1 MKKNILIVEYDN
13 PTIDKI
19 RDILSAPM
27 FELAIAEA
35 GDTAKK
41 LLKKQKYDL
50 LITAAMLPKFHGFD
64 LAKFVSSTY
73 PETKIVVMSS
83 VYKGLEYKNQA
94 VSEFGADDFIEKPLD
109 DNMFTELV
117 YSLLNITKE
126 DIQDQYDSGSTQIPT
141 SDTKKIKIIKDNE
154 EGQLSSDDIFG
165 DIIDRVEKDP
175 ALSIDLGDESEK
187 KEESPTDNKQ
197 PGTTQV
203 LDKEYLLGTTK
214 IEPGTTKL
222 FKEREIDFSTL
233 IKSDE
238 KKKTTNSGRDIED
251 DISKKLEETLS
262 GLGLESK
269 SVKAPPAK
277 PAEQPVSRQEEQKKE
292 EVIEEETSDE
302 IEGYEI
308 LDMIARGGMA
318 EIYKAKKKGVKGF
331 EKAIVIK
338 KILSGYGE
346 DNKYIEMFVDEA
358 KIAAELTHPNI
369 VQIYDFGK
377 KDNFYFIAMEY
388 VEGKDLRLI
397 LNRIMERNSL
407 LEEHLSIHLIIKTL
421 EALGY
426 AHTAKDRNGNNLDIV
441 HRDISPPNIL
451 ISYSGEVKLTDFG
464 VSKASNKSHQ
474 TLSGALK
481 GKLLYMS
488 PEQAKAE
495 KNIDNR
501 SDIYSV
507 GVILFELLTGKK
519 LFSGSS
525 EMEVLNKVQ
534 EGKIIKPSEIN
545 PDIDPDLENI
555 ILRAVTLN
563 KSKRYKNAGEM
574 ITALE
579 NYLYVNY
586 NHVSTPVHLQNK
598 MYDLFKDEILKA
610 GIIINQ
616 KPEPY
621 VIEKIIPP
629 QTVESIEESDEK
641 ISVIEEAPKEVI
653 ELTEE
658 SEIKEPVELS
668 DIPDEE
674 HPDVIQF
681 EDSEP
686 EFPEPDEAIPA
697 VTEIQSD
704 ETVIQPEIAT
714 DLEELIITDSRF
726 DEKKKTRPLFKIL
739 LLSTLI
745 IFSIYYF
752 FIRENGLFAP
762 SENTIPDGDKIQDVT
777 PGNNKTIPISET
789 GTNEES
795 ALTEEAGK
803 EMLPLNGEKSD
814 DISGQ
819 VDETLTSNNLQPTE
833 DLKRKQEEADKIIE
847 EEKAKLLKEQQ
858 DREKKRKQK
867 IEADKRRK
875 KAADDKKKEEEQK
888 RIAEEEEQRKLEE
901 EREKKAK
908 EETDR
913 KALELKMK
921 QEEEEER
928 NRIKP
933 GQLVSMVEVDVK
945 PVAVAT
951 PAPKLARSQKLRQSV
966 MVMVLISH
974 NGNVEKVRMIRKSRS
989 KKIDSII
996 TRTILKWKYK
1006 PAEKDGVKV
1015 KVWKTISLQ

>member
-19 RDILSAPM
+19 RDILAAPM

-41 LLKKQKYDL
+41 LLKNQQYDL

-73 PETKIVVMSS
+73 PETRVIVMSS
-83 VYKGLEYKNQA
+83 VYKGLEYRNQA
-94 VSEFGADDFIEKPLD
+94 ISEFGADDFIEKPFD
-109 DNMFTELV
+109 DNKFTELV

-126 DIQDQYDSGSTQIPT
+126 DIQTQYDSGSTQIPT
-141 SDTKKIKIIKDNE
+141 SDTKKIKIMKDNE

-165 DIIDRVEKDP
+165 DIIDKVEKEP
-175 ALSIDLGDESEK
+175 ELSIDLGGEK
-187 KEESPTDNKQ
+187 EIDDKSVSDNKE
-197 PGTTQV
+197 PGITQV
-203 LDKEYLLGTTK
+203 LDQEYLLGKTN
-214 IEPGTTKL
+214 IEPGTTQL
-222 FKEREIDFSTL
+222 FKEHEIDFSSL

-238 KKKTTNSGRDIED
+238 PGKATDSGRDIED

-262 GLGLESK
+262 GLGLDSK
-269 SVKAPPAK
+269 PKKTPEE
-277 PAEQPVSRQEEQKKE
+277 PAEKPVSYPKE
-292 EVIEEETSDE
+292 DEKQAVIEEDTGEE

-331 EKAIVIK
+331 EKVIVIK
-338 KILSGYGE
+338 KILSGLGE
-346 DNKYIEMFVDEA
+346 DDKYIEMFVDEA
-358 KIAAELTHPNI
+358 KIAAELSHPNI

-397 LNRIMERNSL
+397 LNRIMERDSL
-407 LEEHLSIHLIIKTL
+407 LEEHLAIHLIIKTL
-421 EALGY
+421 EALEY
-426 AHTAKDRNGNNLDIV
+426 AHSAKDSKGNNLDIV

-451 ISYSGEVKLTDFG
+451 VSYTGEVKLTDFG

-545 PDIDPDLENI
+545 PGIDPDLENI

-563 KSKRYKNAGEM
+563 KSKRYRNAAEM

-586 NHVSTPVHLQNK
+586 NHVSTPAHLQNK
-598 MYDLFKDEILKA
+598 MNDLFKDEILKS

-616 KPEPY
+616 KPKPLE
-621 VIEKIIPP
+621 IEKIIPP
-629 QTVESIEESDEK
+629 QTVEAIEKSSETIIIKDEVPEK
-641 ISVIEEAPKEVI
+641 VEEPKEVI

-674 HPDVIQF
+674 QPDITQF
-681 EDSEP
+681 ADPEP
-686 EFPEPDEAIPA
+686 GFPESDEVIPA
-697 VTEIQSD
+697 VTEVQQD
-704 ETVIQPEIAT
+704 ETVIQTDPEPEM
-714 DLEELIITDSRF
+714 DELIITDSRF
-726 DEKKKTRPLFKIL
+726 EEKNKTRPLFKIL
-739 LLSTLI
+739 LLITLI

-762 SENTIPDGDKIQDVT
+762 SGDTVRDKDIIQDVT
-777 PGNNKTIPISET
+777 PGSTKTIPISKT
-789 GTNEES
+789 ITNEKS
-795 ALTEEAGK
+795 TLTEESGK
-803 EMLPLNGEKSD
+803 DLL
-814 DISGQ
+814 Q
-819 VDETLTSNNLQPTE
+819 VDSTLTADNLKGTD
-833 DLKRKQEEADKIIE
+833 DLKKTQEEADKLVE
-847 EEKAKLLKEQQ
+847 EEKAKILQEQKAK
-858 DREKKRKQK
+858 EKKRQQK
-867 IEADKRRK
+867 IEADKKRK
-875 KAADDKKKEEEQK
+875 KAADEKKKEEEQK
-888 RIAEEEEQRKLEE
+888 KIAEEEEQRKLEE
-901 EREKKAK
+901 ERLRKAK

-913 KALELKMK
+913 KALELKKK
-921 QEEEEER
+921 QEEEER

-933 GQLVSMVEVDVK
+933 GQLVSLIQADVK
-945 PVAVAT
+945 PVAVST

-966 MVMVLISH
+966 IVMALIDQ
-974 NGNVEKVRMIRKSRS
+974 NGNVEKVRLLKKSRS
-989 KKIDSII
+989 KKIDSVI
-996 TRTILKWKYK
+996 TQAILKWKYK

-1015 KVWKTISLQ
+1015 KVWKTINLE